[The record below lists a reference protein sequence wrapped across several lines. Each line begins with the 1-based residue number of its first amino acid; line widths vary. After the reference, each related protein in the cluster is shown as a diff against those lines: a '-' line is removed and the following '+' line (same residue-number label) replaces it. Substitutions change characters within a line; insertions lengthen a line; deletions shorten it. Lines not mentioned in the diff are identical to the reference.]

1 MPYDLPFERIAGLTN
16 EAAFEQNKSVA
27 AELIAA
33 FPEIHDLNQ
42 ADSSAYFMH
51 RELDL
56 EDEFPEKHFSLYAE
70 IEDMWFSFQFWK
82 DVLWLELGARG
93 DINIRFAQV
102 RRYAAIIMQ
111 QGFKIY
117 PPHDG
122 NTSVD
127 EGIAWHL
134 QEYIEWVGFVEHIT
148 KTIAAKNP
156 SAE

>member
-1 MPYDLPFERIAGLTN
+1 MPYDLPFERIADLSN

-42 ADSSAYFMH
+42 ADSSAYFMN

-82 DVLWLELGARG
+82 DVLWLELGAGG
-93 DINIRFAQV
+93 DINTRFVKV
-102 RRYAAIIMQ
+102 RKYAAFIMQ
-111 QGFKIY
+111 QDFKIN
-117 PPHDG
+117 PSHDSETVTLDAG
-122 NTSVD
+122 M
-127 EGIAWHL
+127 EWHL
-134 QEYIEWVGFVEHIT
+134 REYKEWVGFVEHVAKLVTT
-148 KTIAAKNP
+148 KPPTT
-156 SAE
+156 